1 MPIPFVSEPHT
12 VPIVVLYIGP
22 DQIMPLT
29 SVLGAAFGLALMFWN
44 RLVIL
49 TRRSWAFFSSRGRA
63 GTSNLLQRPDSTAA
77 TAHPKA
83 E

>member
-12 VPIVVLYIGP
+12 VPIVILYIGP

-29 SVLGAAFGLALMFWN
+29 SFLGAAIGFALMFWN
-44 RLVIL
+44 RLVNF
-49 TRRSWAFFSSRGRA
+49 TRRSWAFFSSRGRTGTA
-63 GTSNLLQRPDSTAA
+63 GLQPPAA
-77 TAHPKA
+77 TPYTANPEA